1 MLWLLSSLAA
11 AHVGTSQSRFSS
23 SALLSFFLRSRFHP
37 CPRLQTRVACRTSE
51 FSCLVRVVVYRASPS
66 GLSACSP
73 GCNQLSWVQTKKL
86 ARIKI
91 TLRKMILPE
100 ERVYSTFPLFLVF
113 LDEASLNQGKEKIYL
128 YISNALARTL
138 VFPFQFLI
146 TLCQSYSV
154 PVSYRYHTGSCKT
167 CCTLSCTCTL
177 RSKA

>member
-1 MLWLLSSLAA
+1 MAFIIVSGRSRRNVTVEILLKP
-11 AHVGTSQSRFSS
+11 
-23 SALLSFFLRSRFHP
+23 ALLSFFLRSRFHP

-73 GCNQLSWVQTKKL
+73 GCNQLSRVQTKKL

-113 LDEASLNQGKEKIYL
+113 LDEASLNQGKEKTLPL
-128 YISNALARTL
+128 YFKRTCTNFGISLSILDN
-138 VFPFQFLI
+138 I
-146 TLCQSYSV
+146 MSV
-154 PVSYRYHTGSCKT
+154 VLGSCK
-167 CCTLSCTCTL
+167 LSISHRKL
-177 RSKA
+177 